1 MRFPLQSS
9 PLVAGSRL
17 LSVAASQPDLAV
29 SGQELGER
37 FGKSAEWIQARTGI
51 RELRRLKA
59 APELLDLACD
69 AATSALDR
77 AALDA
82 AQVDLLI
89 VATCSADRHVRSS
102 FGSRVSRAL
111 GLRAAEVELNAAC
124 SGFCYALSAADT
136 MIRAGSVRRVLIV
149 AAECMSDLIDEA
161 DLGTSIIFGD
171 GAGAAVVGAAEADQ
185 VGVGPSVWGS
195 DGDGADLI
203 AVDDSGFLRMRGP
216 EVFRWAVDIAP
227 GLAERACAKAGV
239 AVADIDVFVPH
250 QANLRIVDAV
260 ARKLGLGEH
269 VVVATDIVGSGNTS
283 AASIPIALSQVLEH
297 GQTRPGALA
306 LLVGFGAGLAYAA
319 QVVQLP

>member
-1 MRFPLQSS
+1 
-9 PLVAGSRL
+9 
-17 LSVAASQPDLAV
+17 V

-37 FGKSAEWIQARTGI
+37 FGKSADWVQARTGI

-59 APELLDLACD
+59 ASELLDLACD
-69 AATSALDR
+69 AATSALHR

-89 VATCSADRHVRSS
+89 VATCSADRHVRST
-102 FGSRVSRAL
+102 FGSRVAQTL
-111 GLRAAEVELNAAC
+111 GLRAAEMELNAAC

-136 MIRAGSVRRVLIV
+136 MIRTGSARRVLIV

-171 GAGAAVVGAAEADQ
+171 GAGAAVVAAAEPGQA
-185 VGVGPSVWGS
+185 GVGPAVWGS
-195 DGDGADLI
+195 DGDGADMI
-203 AVDDSGFLRMRGP
+203 AVDDTGFLRMRGP
-216 EVFRWAVDIAP
+216 EVFRWAVDTVP

-239 AVADIDVFVPH
+239 TVADIDVFVPH
-250 QANLRIVDAV
+250 QANLRIIDAV

-269 VVVATDIVGSGNTS
+269 VVVATDVVGSGNTS
-283 AASIPIALSQVLEH
+283 AASIPIALSQVLE
-297 GQTRPGALA
+297 QRQVRAGALA